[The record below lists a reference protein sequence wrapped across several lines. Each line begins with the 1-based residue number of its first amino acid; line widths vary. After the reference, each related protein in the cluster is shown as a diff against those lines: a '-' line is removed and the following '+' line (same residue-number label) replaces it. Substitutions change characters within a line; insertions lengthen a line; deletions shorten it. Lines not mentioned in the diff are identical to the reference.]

1 MRRVILFFSLLL
13 ATGVSAQHFQISSPD
28 GRIQMEVSN
37 EKTLSYSVVYKN
49 KVLVADSP
57 LGFEFKDEKPMQGNF
72 ALLNVPQ
79 AEARSESWIPVV
91 KNKHEEVQ
99 LHWNEMTFNLEEKE
113 GDRRRMDFVVRVYDE
128 GVAFRYQLYG
138 GRKIGNRQITK
149 ELTGFSLPADA
160 TGWAAKY
167 KRNYTS
173 SQESE
178 FVKTTLNYLPADTVA
193 GLPFL
198 VEVDK
203 QNYVAITEACIDD
216 YPGFY
221 IGKGNSAQE
230 GNQVL
235 ATRLSPLPGEK
246 EDGVKARFFE
256 KMATPWRVILVGD
269 HPG

>member
-1 MRRVILFFSLLL
+1 M
-13 ATGVSAQHFQISSPD
+13 
-28 GRIQMEVSN
+28 
-37 EKTLSYSVVYKN
+37 
-49 KVLVADSP
+49 
-57 LGFEFKDEKPMQGNF
+57 
-72 ALLNVPQ
+72 
-79 AEARSESWIPVV
+79 

-113 GDRRRMDFVVRVYDE
+113 GNRRRMDFVVRVYDE

-221 IGKGNSAQE
+221 IGKGNSAQDW
-230 GNQVL
+230 
-235 ATRLSPLPGEK
+235 LPDFLHCPE
-246 EDGVKARFFE
+246 RR
-256 KMATPWRVILVGD
+256 KME
-269 HPG
+269 